1 MRMRGLQC
9 ELKFQILPNIIRVQ
23 NSTKT
28 CTENLQKQEIKK
40 NCICKKPKENKE
52 CRILSLSTMAY
63 SVTYLY
69 MCIYIQF
76 KTTMILLLKQ

>member
-28 CTENLQKQEIKK
+28 CTESLQKQEIKK
-40 NCICKKPKENKE
+40 DCICKKPKVNKE
-52 CRILSLSTMAY
+52 CRILSFN